1 MIGDRGSVVLYV
13 ASCAIVFLCLIN
25 GAEARLSG
33 VYGDNGHDQTI
44 IHHTLTHTDQREVE
58 HEILE
63 LLGLPERPRR
73 NIHPSIRYVRD
84 LIYILLSIRYLPPS
98 IYISI
103 AHVRSDNKCIIITY
117 HTLNVQ
123 VHKYVCK

>member
-1 MIGDRGSVVLYV
+1 MIVERRRDLFLAALS
-13 ASCAIVFLCLIN
+13 IVCFLLFVCISDN

-44 IHHTLTHTDQREVE
+44 IHHTLTNNDQREVE

-73 NIHPSIRYVRD
+73 NMDPSLR
-84 LIYILLSIRYLPPS
+84 
-98 IYISI
+98 
-103 AHVRSDNKCIIITY
+103 
-117 HTLNVQ
+117 
-123 VHKYVCK
+123 